1 MKLIVTVVLC
11 TMVIILQQTAAQDY
25 CSAPECSS
33 GANLDPY
40 ACNCVNFTKS
50 TCPNDTSEIVDSY
63 GRCSCQAAVHPECDA
78 GYTLNPDA
86 CICKIRVPPTCPNGT
101 YLTPRNAQCIGID
114 EPTCPEGFSKVGCKC
129 IKEVGRQ
136 CQNGELA
143 ANDCK
148 CKNVYPPRCSGR
160 GCSLNNT
167 NGECTC
173 ERDDPHQ
180 IQCYYSRRCGGQ
192 TYYVSDIAECCYRWP
207 EDYDG
212 DDSQSPPHTRQY
224 LKYYYSYR
232 SQYDRCYPCAYY
244 HYYRG

>member
-1 MKLIVTVVLC
+1 MYHGDNSAANCSPRRECLMISKHKK
-11 TMVIILQQTAAQDY
+11 IILLLQY
-25 CSAPECSS
+25 CSAPECSF
-33 GANLDPY
+33 GANLDPH

-129 IKEVGRQ
+129 IKEVDRQ

-173 ERDDPHQ
+173 ERDGKHFS
-180 IQCYYSRRCGGQ
+180 IKLILCIVFY
-192 TYYVSDIAECCYRWP
+192 
-207 EDYDG
+207 
-212 DDSQSPPHTRQY
+212 TRFRPTSNPVLLLQKVWRPN
-224 LKYYYSYR
+224 LL
-232 SQYDRCYPCAYY
+232 CL
-244 HYYRG
+244 